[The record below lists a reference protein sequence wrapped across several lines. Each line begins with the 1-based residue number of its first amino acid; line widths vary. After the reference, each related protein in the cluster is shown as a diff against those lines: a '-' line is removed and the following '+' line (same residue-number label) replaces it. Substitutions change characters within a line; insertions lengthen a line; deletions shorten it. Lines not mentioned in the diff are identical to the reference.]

1 MELGSTDSK
10 RFVHKR
16 IRWCTKSNR
25 ITKALE
31 TKLILKAVKGDLL
44 EDGAISD
51 LDLKVA
57 EHMFP
62 FEQDKWQEIEQH
74 CDDISGKLLPVEL
87 KRAGLAEEIRRCES
101 KCTKKDRRTAARG
114 IKTPPVRWV
123 DVKGDEGKHNVRCRL
138 VRKELQA
145 KTKEAYDLH
154 MSFSAQCLRGRQ
166 SSLYSHF

>member
-1 MELGSTDSK
+1 MGQRNSWNDASSLAAPIPK

-25 ITKALE
+25 IAKAFRNQVDIE
-31 TKLILKAVKGDLL
+31 SCEGDLL

-74 CDDISGKLLPVEL
+74 CDDISGKIV
-87 KRAGLAEEIRRCES
+87 
-101 KCTKKDRRTAARG
+101 TT
-114 IKTPPVRWV
+114 
-123 DVKGDEGKHNVRCRL
+123 
-138 VRKELQA
+138 
-145 KTKEAYDLH
+145 
-154 MSFSAQCLRGRQ
+154 
-166 SSLYSHF
+166 